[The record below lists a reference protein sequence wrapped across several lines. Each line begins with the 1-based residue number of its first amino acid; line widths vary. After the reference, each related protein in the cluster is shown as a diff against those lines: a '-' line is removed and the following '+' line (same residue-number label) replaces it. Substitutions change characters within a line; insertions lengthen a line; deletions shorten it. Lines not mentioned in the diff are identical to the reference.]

1 MEVKATKD
9 GIIVTDSN
17 ENGLVEWRKLLT
29 AMQTRKLMQ
38 DLQNALFDL
47 YHLEER

>member
-1 MEVKATKD
+1 MEAKATKD

-17 ENGLVEWRKLLT
+17 EKGLVEWKKLLT

-38 DLQNALFDL
+38 DLQNALFDH
-47 YHLEER
+47 YHLEKR